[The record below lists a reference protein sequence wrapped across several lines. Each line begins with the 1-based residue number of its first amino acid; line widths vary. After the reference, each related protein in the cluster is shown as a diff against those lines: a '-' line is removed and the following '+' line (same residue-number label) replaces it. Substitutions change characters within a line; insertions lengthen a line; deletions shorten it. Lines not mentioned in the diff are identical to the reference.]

1 MGLDQRALR
10 EILDRVFPRQEMS
23 EACQRRDLGAI
34 IRVLGKYGVTQG
46 QIAGRTGLAQ
56 GRLSEYA
63 TGKRKP
69 TAKSTFESMADG
81 LDMPAHLRRAL
92 GLAPLNG
99 SNQVTPTIG
108 DYGVPT
114 DTFDLQLLAEAVGR
128 RGDDV
133 KRRELLELT
142 ARLGAAAV
150 LAQSEVAER
159 LAYALT
165 RPTAMDESVVREI
178 EARSAGFHRLEQLIP
193 APVLFKGITSHL
205 AEVSRLLNGTATDPS
220 DELRSRLIVVAGE
233 GSVLAGWIASD
244 RGDAATARSFYET
257 AEKAA
262 KEAGDPG
269 ILACAL
275 GYRSYISSMK
285 GAHGRSRASLSN
297 ALEVFPHSASPGTVS
312 WLAARHAEESAA
324 LGDRAQALK
333 SLAQANEAYSAAD
346 PEEDRVWTRFM
357 DQNRFD
363 AFRISTLA
371 GVGRLEEA
379 QEIARAVLSRLS
391 ESDRKK
397 AAIILEDIASAS
409 LSQGAVNQA
418 AKLAKDG
425 LAAVRETEYAIWL
438 PKFEELGVG
447 LSRWRNEAP
456 VRAFLEDLAMT
467 KRQFASSPR

>member
-1 MGLDQRALR
+1 
-10 EILDRVFPRQEMS
+10 
-23 EACQRRDLGAI
+23 
-34 IRVLGKYGVTQG
+34 
-46 QIAGRTGLAQ
+46 
-56 GRLSEYA
+56 
-63 TGKRKP
+63 
-69 TAKSTFESMADG
+69 
-81 LDMPAHLRRAL
+81 
-92 GLAPLNG
+92 
-99 SNQVTPTIG
+99 
-108 DYGVPT
+108 
-114 DTFDLQLLAEAVGR
+114 
-128 RGDDV
+128 
-133 KRRELLELT
+133 
-142 ARLGAAAV
+142 
-150 LAQSEVAER
+150 
-159 LAYALT
+159 
-165 RPTAMDESVVREI
+165 
-178 EARSAGFHRLEQLIP
+178 
-193 APVLFKGITSHL
+193 
-205 AEVSRLLNGTATDPS
+205 
-220 DELRSRLIVVAGE
+220 
-233 GSVLAGWIASD
+233 
-244 RGDAATARSFYET
+244 
-257 AEKAA
+257 
-262 KEAGDPG
+262 
-269 ILACAL
+269 
-275 GYRSYISSMK
+275 MK

-357 DQNRFD
+357 DRNRFD

-391 ESDRKK
+391 DSDRKK